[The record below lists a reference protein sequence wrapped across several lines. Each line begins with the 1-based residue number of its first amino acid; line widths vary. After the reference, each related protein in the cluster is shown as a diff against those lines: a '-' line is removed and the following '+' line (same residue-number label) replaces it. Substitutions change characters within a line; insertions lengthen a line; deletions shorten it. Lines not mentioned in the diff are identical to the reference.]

1 MKRNLEEKE
10 KERESVNE
18 AMGISDTW
26 KDTTLDFIVDE
37 IAASERVS
45 DVIETLLHDIKEEE
59 FGEGKYELTTYEKK
73 KPIRLQI
80 ESDEPVKPT
89 NKNANKKIVI
99 EDLSKSPIR
108 TANPIFFTFISLPN
122 ALNL

>member
-26 KDTTLDFIVDE
+26 KDTTRNFIVDE
-37 IAASERVS
+37 IAVSERVS

-73 KPIRLQI
+73 LLFAGMLLEKSLASITKKTAGM
-80 ESDEPVKPT
+80 ESLMAMLKMLEEDGPT
-89 NKNANKKIVI
+89 DGL
-99 EDLSKSPIR
+99 EDIQ
-108 TANPIFFTFISLPN
+108 
-122 ALNL
+122 

>member
-1 MKRNLEEKE
+1 MKRNLEGKE
-10 KERESVNE
+10 KERETVNE

-73 KPIRLQI
+73 LLFAGMLLQQSLSSLKKSAGM
-80 ESDEPVKPT
+80 ESLMAMLKMLGDDG
-89 NKNANKKIVI
+89 IS
-99 EDLSKSPIR
+99 ED
-108 TANPIFFTFISLPN
+108 TEDTDNDN
-122 ALNL
+122 

>member
-1 MKRNLEEKE
+1 MKRNLEGKE

-37 IAASERVS
+37 IAVSERVS

-59 FGEGKYELTTYEKK
+59 FGEGKYDLTTYEKK
-73 KPIRLQI
+73 LLFAGMLLQQSLSSLKKSAGMGSLMAMLKMLGEDGPTDTSE
-80 ESDEPVKPT
+80 ESDD
-89 NKNANKKIVI
+89 NDN
-99 EDLSKSPIR
+99 
-108 TANPIFFTFISLPN
+108 
-122 ALNL
+122 

>member
-10 KERESVNE
+10 KGRESVNE

-37 IAASERVS
+37 IVASERVS

-73 KPIRLQI
+73 LLFAGMLLQQSLSSLKKSSSM
-80 ESDEPVKPT
+80 ESLMAMLKILGEDGPT
-89 NKNANKKIVI
+89 DTSDDNDN
-99 EDLSKSPIR
+99 
-108 TANPIFFTFISLPN
+108 
-122 ALNL
+122 